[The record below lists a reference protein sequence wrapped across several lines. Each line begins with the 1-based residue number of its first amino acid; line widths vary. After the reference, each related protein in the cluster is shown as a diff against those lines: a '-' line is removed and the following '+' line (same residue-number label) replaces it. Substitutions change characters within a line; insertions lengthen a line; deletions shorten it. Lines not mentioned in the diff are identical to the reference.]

1 MSFTARLAIPVLKSQ
16 KLRINLKLNK
26 LAFADVLLNIGCVPA
41 CVWKVCVRMCLQTR
55 PEGGQT
61 EPEVKEE
68 NRRVVVKDLTGQLTS
83 F

>member
-1 MSFTARLAIPVLKSQ
+1 MSFSARLTIPVLKSQ
-16 KLRINLKLNK
+16 KLRINLKVNK

-41 CVWKVCVRMCLQTR
+41 CVEGVCEDVFQTR

-68 NRRVVVKDLTGQLTS
+68 NRRVVVKDLTGQLMS
-83 F
+83 S